1 MNWWQETNKA
11 SVLEYYELKKAGSH
25 ERQVLLSICQ
35 MLGGYFCFTHPWLTS
50 GCGLLL
56 KWSLQMPASICSRR
70 HCPVNIY
77 LFFFWAWQIQTNQKQ
92 IQMTIWWRDELACL
106 LKPRCR
112 SSTRTQVT
120 FRERNNDSA
129 AAYVANSWNINFIIF
144 IFLSFFN
151 IHIEIQLN
159 EIWQF
164 DQGLSQPSWLH

>member
-50 GCGLLL
+50 GCALLL

-106 LKPRCR
+106 VFVHPAKMFHPAIRNSALRICSTVAR
-112 SSTRTQVT
+112 VDAFSSYNIFRVVQT
-120 FRERNNDSA
+120 F
-129 AAYVANSWNINFIIF
+129 
-144 IFLSFFN
+144 
-151 IHIEIQLN
+151 
-159 EIWQF
+159 
-164 DQGLSQPSWLH
+164 